1 MKLKLSIALLSIFA
15 FLVAANPLVLAGDLD
30 SFLRVKG
37 NLRIAGGT
45 AHIPVM
51 KEAAKRIMHMNRD
64 IKITIAGG
72 GSGVGIKQVGE
83 GLADIGNTGRKATD
97 DEIKRY
103 GLKIFKFAIDGIAIV
118 VNSENPI
125 VRMNKAEI
133 MDIFSGKLNN
143 WKALGWKD
151 RATNVYTRDA
161 SSGTRKVF
169 WKKALKKGGITK
181 TANFVKSHGAMKSA
195 ISVDPYGIGYISVGY
210 LDNTVAPVSLDGV
223 FPSLE
228 NVRTGNYPIAR
239 GLYMNTKGEPSG
251 LARLF
256 IDYILSKEGQ
266 KIVAEKGFIA
276 VKQ

>member
-1 MKLKLSIALLSIFA
+1 
-15 FLVAANPLVLAGDLD
+15 
-30 SFLRVKG
+30 
-37 NLRIAGGT
+37 
-45 AHIPVM
+45 
-51 KEAAKRIMHMNRD
+51 
-64 IKITIAGG
+64 
-72 GSGVGIKQVGE
+72 VGE
-83 GLADIGNTGRKATD
+83 GLVDIGNTGRKATD
-97 DEIKRY
+97 DEIKRH
-103 GLKIFKFAIDGIAIV
+103 GLKMFKFAIDGIAVV
-118 VNSENPI
+118 VNPENPV

-133 MDIFSGKLNN
+133 MDIFSGKLDN

-151 RATNVYTRDA
+151 RAPNVYTRDA

-169 WKKALKKGGITK
+169 WKKALKKGEITK

-228 NVRTGNYPIAR
+228 NVRKGNYNIAR

-251 LARLF
+251 LTRLF

-276 VKQ
+276 VN